1 MQSCFKAKF
10 YQHLLQQ
17 RHHHGWTALLV
28 LFFLSI
34 VCLIVLNLP
43 YLLDSSSKA
52 RATEG
57 KVYISSL
64 NKAQT
69 YFYDDHGKFAQSI
82 PLLGTGIPEKTK
94 VYTYSIKATQK
105 ASFQYAIANP
115 RGWFDKPPVTS
126 FAGAVFLVKSGNNQE
141 TQTISILCQNNINGH
156 LQPADPVYKNGIAN
170 CGSGTKQI
178 NINLE
183 K

>member
-1 MQSCFKAKF
+1 MQLSYKVKL

-17 RHHHGWTALLV
+17 RHHHGWTGLLV
-28 LFFLSI
+28 LFFVGVL
-34 VCLIVLNLP
+34 CLIAFNLP

-52 RATEG
+52 RTAEG
-57 KVYISSL
+57 KVYVSSL

-82 PLLGTGIPEKTK
+82 SPLETGIPEKTQ

-126 FAGAVFLVKSGNNQE
+126 FVGAVFLVKSGNNQE
-141 TQTISILCQNNINGH
+141 IQSISILCRNNIKGH
-156 LQPADPVYKNGIAN
+156 IQPPDPVYKNGVASCPSATRII
-170 CGSGTKQI
+170 Q
-178 NINLE
+178 
-183 K
+183 